1 MNQYEQDCTEANQED
16 ESQLEKEYYKI
27 KYNANEQNKIN
38 YAMLSKLLSKGQI
51 KMYKGN
57 RKN

>member
-1 MNQYEQDCTEANQED
+1 MNQYEQDCTEANQVA